1 MLIRDVLSVCE
12 LHGVKKWGIT
22 VADLFVNVVEP
33 RAAKQFAGFGG
44 ITAASVRAEAE
55 GIVVVFRVNGAESV
69 LGAARGGMR
78 FFKTIDAAAS
88 AIKQLGV
95 KEFSMNLESW
105 VPKNATR
112 KIDEE

>member
-1 MLIRDVLSVCE
+1 MHNLHDV
-12 LHGVKKWGIT
+12 KNWGIN
-22 VADLFVNVVEP
+22 VADLFVNIVEP

-55 GIVVVFRVNGAESV
+55 GLVVVFRVNGAESV

-78 FFKTIDAAAS
+78 YFKSIDGAAS

-95 KEFSMNLESW
+95 TEFSMNLEPW

>member
-1 MLIRDVLSVCE
+1 MQRIER
-12 LHGVKKWGIT
+12 WGIN

-44 ITAASVRAEAE
+44 ITAASVRAEAD
-55 GIVVVFRVNGAESV
+55 GLLVVFLVNGAESV

-78 FFKTIDAAAS
+78 YFKSIDGAAS

-95 KEFSMNLESW
+95 TEFSMNLEKW
-105 VPKNATR
+105 VPKNVSR